1 MRMNAADIAKSMLT
15 LGTTVHDAYSKTQV
29 GGSRVGLDTF
39 LRNLDI
45 NKLGS
50 TTTNLVNALT
60 TADISGAVAEV
71 DAKQAALLRGRDL
84 SALSVEELTQYSAL
98 SRFRLVLTTQNLQD
112 AMTPKFLNW
121 LVDDAL
127 PTLVQIAPVVIP
139 LLL

>member
-1 MRMNAADIAKSMLT
+1 MNAAGIARSMLT
-15 LGTTVHDAYSKTQV
+15 LGTTVHDAYARTQS

-39 LRNLDI
+39 LQGFDV

-50 TTTNLVNALT
+50 TATDLVHALT
-60 TADISGAVAEV
+60 TADLSAAIAEV
-71 DAKQAALLRGRDL
+71 DAKQAALLRGRDM

-98 SRFRLVLTTQNLQD
+98 SRFRLVLTTQNLRD